1 MQKVY
6 LLLRD
11 NQQTGPFSL
20 EELIRFDLK
29 PFDLIWIEGKSA
41 GWYYPQEI
49 QALQPHLAFLK
60 QPTTQPPSSPL
71 VDIKNKPAENSVQP
85 KKVFVSMPSNTTKEP
100 ELKPH
105 LTGYPTETPKMSEP
119 VLPTTEAEKL
129 QTSYS
134 KSLQE
139 AETDYMNWL
148 YKKKDQEKIHCFG

>member
-1 MQKVY
+1 MRFPETVLDILKPITMQKVY

-49 QALQPHLAFLK
+49 QALQPHLCFLK

-85 KKVFVSMPSNTTKEP
+85 KKSICVHAFPSYER
-100 ELKPH
+100 
-105 LTGYPTETPKMSEP
+105 TG
-119 VLPTTEAEKL
+119 A
-129 QTSYS
+129 
-134 KSLQE
+134 
-139 AETDYMNWL
+139 
-148 YKKKDQEKIHCFG
+148 